1 MSTIRTVLRFV
12 LTKKL
17 LRVAW
22 LLAIVAVIVGSL
34 LPPDSAPIRTLDLL
48 PFSDKFDHLGMY
60 ALLAFL
66 PALHEETT
74 KVVWWIALGA
84 VALGIALEFAQ
95 PYVRRDF
102 EIGDMVADALGVAV
116 GLGAGLP
123 LRKRTR
129 KMMCGDLI

>member
-1 MSTIRTVLRFV
+1 MSIVRLI

-34 LPPDSAPIRTLDLL
+34 LPPDSAPIRTLDAL
-48 PFSDKFDHLGMY
+48 PFSDKFDHMGMY

-66 PALHEETT
+66 PALHEET
-74 KVVWWIALGA
+74 KAVWWMALGA

-95 PYVRRDF
+95 LYVGRDF
-102 EIGDMVADALGVAV
+102 EIGDMIADALGVAV

-123 LRKRTR
+123 LRKRIG
-129 KMMCGDLI
+129 KIMCGD

>member
-1 MSTIRTVLRFV
+1 MSIVRAMLGFI
-12 LTKKL
+12 LTKKV

-66 PALHEETT
+66 PALHEET

-102 EIGDMVADALGVAV
+102 EIGDMIADALGVVV

-123 LRKRTR
+123 LRKRIG
-129 KMMCGDLI
+129 KMMQ

>member
-1 MSTIRTVLRFV
+1 MSIVQTVLRFI

-66 PALHEETT
+66 PALHEET

-102 EIGDMVADALGVAV
+102 EIGDMVADAVGVAV

-123 LRKRTR
+123 LRKRIG
-129 KMMCGDLI
+129 KMMRVI